1 MELLLTPSATALDV
15 DAVMIDLDGTMVNT
29 LGDFAQALNRM
40 LADLALPAIDPLAIE
55 HMVGKGTEHLLRTVL
70 AHVGVADV
78 DARYADAWQRYQ
90 HHYLQLNGQYAQL
103 YPGVLEGVQALAA
116 SGLPLACLTNKPLAF
131 AQPLLRAKGMEKFF
145 QRVFGG
151 DSFAQKKPHPLP
163 LLETC
168 KALGTQ
174 PARTLMVGDS
184 SNDAQAAQA
193 AGCPVVLMTYGF
205 NHGQPIQ
212 AVPALAHLQ
221 SLTQLRP
228 NNLA

>member
-131 AQPLLRAKGMEKFF
+131 AQPLLRTKGLEKFF

-221 SLTQLRP
+221 ALTQLRP
-228 NNLA
+228 R

>member
-131 AQPLLRAKGMEKFF
+131 AQPLLRAKGLEKFF

-184 SNDAQAAQA
+184 SNDAQAAHA

-221 SLTQLRP
+221 ALTQLRP
-228 NNLA
+228 R

>member
-1 MELLLTPSATALDV
+1 M
-15 DAVMIDLDGTMVNT
+15 
-29 LGDFAQALNRM
+29 
-40 LADLALPAIDPLAIE
+40 
-55 HMVGKGTEHLLRTVL
+55 
-70 AHVGVADV
+70 
-78 DARYADAWQRYQ
+78 
-90 HHYLQLNGQYAQL
+90 
-103 YPGVLEGVQALAA
+103 LEGVQALAA

-131 AQPLLRAKGMEKFF
+131 AQPLLRTKGLEKFF

>member
-90 HHYLQLNGQYAQL
+90 QHYLQLNGQYAQL

-116 SGLPLACLTNKPLAF
+116 SGFPLACLTNKPLAF
-131 AQPLLRAKGMEKFF
+131 AQPLLRAKGLEKFF

-228 NNLA
+228 R